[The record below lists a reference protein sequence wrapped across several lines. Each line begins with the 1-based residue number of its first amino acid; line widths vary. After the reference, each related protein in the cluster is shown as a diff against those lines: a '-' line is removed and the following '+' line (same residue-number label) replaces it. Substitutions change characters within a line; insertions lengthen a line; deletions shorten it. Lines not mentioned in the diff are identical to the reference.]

1 MKDLMEARIARL
13 EGGYDQMNER
23 LGSIEARL
31 TALDEK
37 VDRRFEEMDRKFEAR
52 FDALDRKFEVR
63 FTAVDGRFTAFDGR
77 FDRLDRKLT
86 GTVFACLG
94 ANAVIAA
101 SVVGAILTVHR

>member
-1 MKDLMEARIARL
+1 MKDFMEARIARL
-13 EGGYDQMNER
+13 EGGYEQISER
-23 LGSIEARL
+23 LGSIDARI

-37 VDRRFEEMDRKFEAR
+37 VDRRFEAVDRRFEEMEQRFDRRFEA
-52 FDALDRKFEVR
+52 
-63 FTAVDGRFTAFDGR
+63 VDSR

-86 GTVFACLG
+86 GTIFACLS